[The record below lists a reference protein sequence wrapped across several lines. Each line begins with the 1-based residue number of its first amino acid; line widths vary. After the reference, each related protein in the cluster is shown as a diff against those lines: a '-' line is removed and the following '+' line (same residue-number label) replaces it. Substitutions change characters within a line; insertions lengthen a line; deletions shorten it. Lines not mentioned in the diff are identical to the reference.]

1 MGVALTAVRR
11 PTTARTRSFRTD
23 RLVRRIGFYLVL
35 LLLMAPVLFVFY
47 WMLSLALKPD
57 VENVTYPPV
66 FVPEHP
72 TLDNFVQVFQK
83 SPFGL
88 YTLNSFV
95 VALAS
100 TALSLVLGVPAA
112 YGIIKGRWRGP
123 ALFVLIA
130 RMTPALS
137 FLIPWFILFR
147 FLGLNNTLWA
157 LIITHLVIGLPLTV
171 WVMMGFFEGMHP
183 EIEEAA
189 RVDGCSV
196 WQAFRLVSLPLSR
209 PGVVVAAILAF
220 IFSWNNFIFA
230 VVLAGRDTRTLPVA
244 VFSVLTFEQ
253 LAWGNLAAA
262 ALIVTLPVLV
272 ITIFVQRQIVVGI
285 TAGAVKG

>member
-1 MGVALTAVRR
+1 MGVAASVARPAAQRR
-11 PTTARTRSFRTD
+11 PIRWDKLLRTVT
-23 RLVRRIGFYLVL
+23 FYAALIVL
-35 LLLMAPVLFVFY
+35 LLPVLFVFY
-47 WMLSLALKPD
+47 WMVSLALKPD

-88 YTLNSFV
+88 YTLNSFI
-95 VALAS
+95 VAGAS
-100 TALSLVLGVPAA
+100 TAISLALGVPAA
-112 YGIIKGRWRGP
+112 YGIIKGNWRGP

-137 FLIPWFILFR
+137 YLIPWFILFR
-147 FLGLNNTLWA
+147 FLELNNTLWA

-171 WVMMGFFEGMHP
+171 WVMMGFYESLHP

-196 WQAFRLVSLPLSR
+196 WQAFRLVALPLSR
-209 PGVVVAAILAF
+209 AGIVVAGILSF

-230 VVLAGRDTRTLPVA
+230 VVLAGRETRTLPVA

-262 ALIVTLPVLV
+262 ALIVTVPVLV
-272 ITIFVQRQIVVGI
+272 ITVFVQRQIVVGM

>member
-1 MGVALTAVRR
+1 MLRKLTFYSAL
-11 PTTARTRSFRTD
+11 
-23 RLVRRIGFYLVL
+23 LVL
-35 LLLMAPVLFVFY
+35 LLPVLFVFY
-47 WMLSLALKPD
+47 WMVSLALKPD

-88 YTLNSFV
+88 YTLNSFM
-95 VALAS
+95 VAAAS
-100 TALSLVLGVPAA
+100 TAVSLALGVPAA
-112 YGIIKGRWRGP
+112 YGIIKGNWKGP

-137 FLIPWFILFR
+137 YLIPWFILFR
-147 FLGLNNTLWA
+147 FLELNNTLWA

-171 WVMMGFFEGMHP
+171 WVMMGFFESLHP

-196 WQAFRLVSLPLSR
+196 WEAFRLVALPLSR
-209 PGVVVAAILAF
+209 AGIVVAGILSF

-230 VVLAGRDTRTLPVA
+230 VVLAGRETRTLPVA

-262 ALIVTLPVLV
+262 ALIVTVPVLV
-272 ITIFVQRQIVVGI
+272 ITVFVQRQIVVGM

>member
-1 MGVALTAVRR
+1 MGVAATAVRA
-11 PTTARTRSFRTD
+11 PAARTRVFRTD
-23 RLVRRIGFYLVL
+23 KLLRALAFYGALLV
-35 LLLMAPVLFVFY
+35 LMAPVLFVFY
-47 WMLSLALKPD
+47 WMISLALKPD

-112 YGIIKGRWRGP
+112 YGIIKGRWKAP

-183 EIEEAA
+183 EVEEAA
-189 RVDGCSV
+189 RVDGCNI
-196 WQAFRLVSLPLSR
+196 WQAFRLVSLPLAR

-262 ALIVTLPVLV
+262 ALIVTLPVLL
-272 ITIFVQRQIVVGI
+272 ITIFVQRQIVVGM

>member
-1 MGVALTAVRR
+1 MGVAATVARAPAAR
-11 PTTARTRSFRTD
+11 ARTFRAD
-23 RLVRRIGFYLVL
+23 KLVRTVGFYVAL
-35 LLLMAPVLFVFY
+35 LLLLAPVLFVFY
-47 WMLSLALKPD
+47 WMVSLALKPD

-72 TLDNFVQVFQK
+72 TLDNFAQVFQK

-88 YTLNSFV
+88 YTLNSFI
-95 VALAS
+95 VAAAS
-100 TALSLVLGVPAA
+100 TGISLVLGVPAA
-112 YGIIKGRWRGP
+112 YGIMKGNWKAP

-230 VVLAGRDTRTLPVA
+230 VVLAGRETRTLPVA

-272 ITIFVQRQIVVGI
+272 ITIFVQRQIVVGM

>member
-220 IFSWNNFIFA
+220 IFSWNNFMFA
-230 VVLAGRDTRTLPVA
+230 LVLSDAHTKTLPVA
-244 VFSVLTFEQ
+244 IFNFVGYASID
-253 LAWGNLAAA
+253 WGGLMAAA
-262 ALIVTLPVLV
+262 TVVTLPIMV
-272 ITIFVQRQIVVGI
+272 IALFTQKYIVSGL
-285 TAGAVKG
+285 TAGATKG

>member
-1 MGVALTAVRR
+1 VGVAASAVRV
-11 PTTARTRSFRTD
+11 PTTRATTIRWNKVLRT
-23 RLVRRIGFYLVL
+23 LGFYAAL
-35 LLLMAPVLFVFY
+35 LLLLSPVLFVFY
-47 WMLSLALKPD
+47 WMISLALKPD

-66 FVPEHP
+66 FIPEHP
-72 TLDNFVQVFQK
+72 TFDNFVQVFQK
-83 SPFGL
+83 NPFGL

-95 VALAS
+95 VAAAS
-100 TALSLVLGVPAA
+100 TAISLALGVPAA
-112 YGIIKGRWRGP
+112 YGIIKGDWRAP

-137 FLIPWFILFR
+137 YLIPWFILFR
-147 FLGLNNTLWA
+147 FLELNNTLLA

-171 WVMMGFFEGMHP
+171 WVMMGFFEGLHP

-196 WQAFRLVSLPLSR
+196 WQVFQLVSLPLAR
-209 PGVVVAAILAF
+209 PGIVVAAILSF

-230 VVLAGRDTRTLPVA
+230 VVLAGRETRTLPVA

-262 ALIVTLPVLV
+262 ALIVTVPVLL
-272 ITIFVQRQIVVGI
+272 ITIFVQRQIVVGM

>member
-1 MGVALTAVRR
+1 MGVAAGVARSPATRARRVRWDR
-11 PTTARTRSFRTD
+11 VARS
-23 RLVRRIGFYLVL
+23 LGFYAALLVL
-35 LLLMAPVLFVFY
+35 LSPILFVFY
-47 WMLSLALKPD
+47 WMISLALKPD

-72 TLDNFVQVFQK
+72 TFDNFRQVFEK

-95 VALAS
+95 VAVAS
-100 TALSLVLGVPAA
+100 TAIALALGVPAA
-112 YGIIKGRWRGP
+112 YGVVKGNWKAP
-123 ALFVLIA
+123 AVFVLIA

-137 FLIPWFILFR
+137 YLIPWFLLFR
-147 FLGLNNTLWA
+147 FLELNNTLVA
-157 LIITHLVIGLPLTV
+157 LIIAHLVIGLPLTV

-196 WQAFRLVSLPLSR
+196 WQVFRLVTLPLAR
-209 PGVVVAAILAF
+209 PGVVVAAILSF

-230 VVLAGRDTRTLPVA
+230 VVLAGRETRTLPVA
-244 VFSVLTFEQ
+244 VFSVMTFEQ

-262 ALIVTLPVLV
+262 ALIVTLPVLL
-272 ITIFVQRQIVVGI
+272 ITVVVQRQIVVGM

>member
-1 MGVALTAVRR
+1 MATVARVPAARAQHRWSAVVRRLGFYVAL
-11 PTTARTRSFRTD
+11 
-23 RLVRRIGFYLVL
+23 LIL
-35 LLLMAPVLFVFY
+35 LSPILFVFY
-47 WMLSLALKPD
+47 WMISLALKPD

-66 FVPEHP
+66 FIPQHP
-72 TLDNFVQVFQK
+72 TLDNFRQVFEK

-95 VALAS
+95 VAVAS
-100 TALSLVLGVPAA
+100 TAIALVLGVPAA
-112 YGIIKGRWRGP
+112 YGVVKGNWKAP

-137 FLIPWFILFR
+137 YLIPWFLLFR
-147 FLGLNNTLWA
+147 FLELNNTLIA

-189 RVDGCSV
+189 RVDGCSI
-196 WQAFRLVSLPLSR
+196 WQVFRLVTLPLAR
-209 PGVVVAAILAF
+209 PGVVVAAILSF

-230 VVLAGRDTRTLPVA
+230 VVLAGRETRTLPVA

-253 LAWGNLAAA
+253 LAWGTLAAA
-262 ALIVTLPVLV
+262 ALIVTLPVLI
-272 ITIFVQRQIVVGI
+272 ITVVVQRQIVFGM

>member
-1 MGVALTAVRR
+1 MGVAASVAR
-11 PTTARTRSFRTD
+11 PAAQMRPIRWDKLLRTVT
-23 RLVRRIGFYLVL
+23 FYAALIVL
-35 LLLMAPVLFVFY
+35 LLPVLFVFY
-47 WMLSLALKPD
+47 WMVSLALKPD

-88 YTLNSFV
+88 YTLNSFI
-95 VALAS
+95 VAGAS
-100 TALSLVLGVPAA
+100 TAISLALGVPAA
-112 YGIIKGRWRGP
+112 YGIIKGNWRGP

-137 FLIPWFILFR
+137 YLIPWFILFR
-147 FLGLNNTLWA
+147 FLELNNTLWA

-171 WVMMGFFEGMHP
+171 WVMMGFYESLHP

-196 WQAFRLVSLPLSR
+196 WQAFRLVALPLSR
-209 PGVVVAAILAF
+209 AGIVVAGILSF

-230 VVLAGRDTRTLPVA
+230 VVLAGRETRTLPVA

-262 ALIVTLPVLV
+262 ALIVTVPVLV
-272 ITIFVQRQIVVGI
+272 ITIFVQRQIVVGM

>member
-1 MGVALTAVRR
+1 MGVVAQAVGVRR
-11 PTTARTRSFRTD
+11 TRADRIRWNKVLRT
-23 RLVRRIGFYLVL
+23 VMFYGAL
-35 LLLMAPVLFVFY
+35 LLLLAPVLFVFY
-47 WMLSLALKPD
+47 WMISLALKPD

-66 FVPEHP
+66 FIPARP

-83 SPFGL
+83 SPFAL

-95 VALAS
+95 VAVAS
-100 TALSLVLGVPAA
+100 TGVSLALGVPAA
-112 YGIIKGRWRGP
+112 YGIIKGNWKAP

-137 FLIPWFILFR
+137 YLIPWFILFR
-147 FLGLNNTLWA
+147 FLELNNTLLA

-196 WQAFRLVSLPLSR
+196 WQVFQLVSLPLAR
-209 PGVVVAAILAF
+209 PGVVVAAILSF

-230 VVLAGRDTRTLPVA
+230 VVLAGRETRTLPVA

-262 ALIVTLPVLV
+262 ALIVTLPVLL
-272 ITIFVQRQIVVGI
+272 ITIFVQRQIVVGM

>member
-1 MGVALTAVRR
+1 MGVAASAVRA
-11 PTTARTRSFRTD
+11 PTARGTTIRWNK
-23 RLVRRIGFYLVL
+23 LVRTLGFYAAL
-35 LLLMAPVLFVFY
+35 LLLLAPVLFVFY
-47 WMLSLALKPD
+47 WMISLALKPD

-66 FVPEHP
+66 FIPEHP
-72 TLDNFVQVFQK
+72 TFDNFVQVFQK

-95 VALAS
+95 VAAAS
-100 TALSLVLGVPAA
+100 TAISLALGVPAA
-112 YGIIKGRWRGP
+112 YGIIKGNWRAP

-137 FLIPWFILFR
+137 YLIPWFILFR
-147 FLGLNNTLWA
+147 FLELNNTLLA

-171 WVMMGFFEGMHP
+171 WIMMGFFEGLHP

-196 WQAFRLVSLPLSR
+196 WQVFQLVSLPLAR
-209 PGVVVAAILAF
+209 PGIVVAAILSF

-230 VVLAGRDTRTLPVA
+230 VVLAGRETRTLPVA

-262 ALIVTLPVLV
+262 ALIVTVPVLL

>member
-1 MGVALTAVRR
+1 VGVAASAVRV
-11 PTTARTRSFRTD
+11 PTTRATTIRWNKVLRT
-23 RLVRRIGFYLVL
+23 LGFYAAL
-35 LLLMAPVLFVFY
+35 LLLLSPVLFVFY
-47 WMLSLALKPD
+47 WMISLALKPD

-66 FVPEHP
+66 FIPEHP
-72 TLDNFVQVFQK
+72 TFDNFVQVFQK
-83 SPFGL
+83 NPFGL

-95 VALAS
+95 VAAAS
-100 TALSLVLGVPAA
+100 TAISLALGVPAA
-112 YGIIKGRWRGP
+112 YGIIKGNWRAP

-137 FLIPWFILFR
+137 YLIPWFILFR
-147 FLGLNNTLWA
+147 FLELNNTLLA

-171 WVMMGFFEGMHP
+171 WVMMGFFEGLHP

-196 WQAFRLVSLPLSR
+196 WQVFQLVSLPLAR
-209 PGVVVAAILAF
+209 PGIVVAAILSF

-230 VVLAGRDTRTLPVA
+230 VVLAGRETRTLPVA

-262 ALIVTLPVLV
+262 ALIVTVPVLL
-272 ITIFVQRQIVVGI
+272 ITIFVQRQIVVGM

>member
-1 MGVALTAVRR
+1 VGVAASAVRV
-11 PTTARTRSFRTD
+11 PTTRATTIRWNKVLRT
-23 RLVRRIGFYLVL
+23 LGFYAAL
-35 LLLMAPVLFVFY
+35 LLLLSPVLFVFY
-47 WMLSLALKPD
+47 WMISLALKPD

-66 FVPEHP
+66 FIPEHP
-72 TLDNFVQVFQK
+72 TFDNFVQVFQK
-83 SPFGL
+83 NPFGL

-95 VALAS
+95 VAAAS
-100 TALSLVLGVPAA
+100 TAISLALGVPAA
-112 YGIIKGRWRGP
+112 YGIIKGDWRAP

-130 RMTPALS
+130 LMTPALS
-137 FLIPWFILFR
+137 YLIPWFILFR
-147 FLGLNNTLWA
+147 FLELNNTLLA

-171 WVMMGFFEGMHP
+171 WVMMGFFEGLHP

-196 WQAFRLVSLPLSR
+196 WQVFQLVSLPLAR
-209 PGVVVAAILAF
+209 PGIVVAAILSF

-230 VVLAGRDTRTLPVA
+230 VVLAGRETRTLPVA

-262 ALIVTLPVLV
+262 ALIVTVPVLL
-272 ITIFVQRQIVVGI
+272 ITIFVQRQIVVGM

>member
-1 MGVALTAVRR
+1 MGVATGVARLPTTRARTVRR
-11 PTTARTRSFRTD
+11 DKFLRT
-23 RLVRRIGFYLVL
+23 LGFYGALIVL
-35 LLLMAPVLFVFY
+35 LAPVLFVFY
-47 WMLSLALKPD
+47 WMISLALKPD

-95 VALAS
+95 VAIAS
-100 TALSLVLGVPAA
+100 TALALALGVPAA
-112 YGIIKGRWRGP
+112 YGIVKGNWKAP

-137 FLIPWFILFR
+137 YLIPWFILFR
-147 FLGLNNTLWA
+147 WLELNNTLWA

-171 WVMMGFFEGMHP
+171 WVMMGFFEGMHR

-196 WQAFRLVSLPLSR
+196 WQAFRLVSLPLAR
-209 PGVVVAAILAF
+209 PGVVVAAILSF

-230 VVLAGRDTRTLPVA
+230 VVLAGRETRTLPVA

-262 ALIVTLPVLV
+262 ALIVTLPVLIISV
-272 ITIFVQRQIVVGI
+272 LVQRQIVVGM

>member
-1 MGVALTAVRR
+1 MGVATGVERLPASRVRAFR
-11 PTTARTRSFRTD
+11 VDKFLRT
-23 RLVRRIGFYLVL
+23 LAFYAALLVL
-35 LLLMAPVLFVFY
+35 LAPVLFVFY
-47 WMLSLALKPD
+47 WMVSLALKPD
-57 VENVTYPPV
+57 VDNVTYPPV
-66 FVPEHP
+66 FIPEHP

-88 YTLNSFV
+88 YTLNSFI
-95 VALAS
+95 VAIAS
-100 TALSLVLGVPAA
+100 TILALVLGVPAA
-112 YGIIKGRWRGP
+112 YGIVRGDWKAP

-137 FLIPWFILFR
+137 YLIPWFILFR
-147 FLGLNNTLWA
+147 WLDLNNTLWA

-171 WVMMGFFEGMHP
+171 WVMMGFFEGMHR

-196 WQAFRLVSLPLSR
+196 WQTFQLVSLPLSR
-209 PGVVVAAILAF
+209 PGVVVAGILSF

-230 VVLAGRDTRTLPVA
+230 VVLAGRETRTLPVA

-262 ALIVTLPVLV
+262 ALIVTLPVLIISV
-272 ITIFVQRQIVVGI
+272 LVQRQIVVGM